1 MHLQILKNLTDKIP
15 SHYSSY
21 LRTSVP
27 GKTMEQI
34 FLEIIL
40 RYMEN
45 KDMIAV
51 TAREVKDASD

>member
-1 MHLQILKNLTDKIP
+1 
-15 SHYSSY
+15 
-21 LRTSVP
+21 
-27 GKTMEQI
+27 MEQI

-51 TAREVKDASD
+51 TAREVKDASDWTKVKTRPYAEVNNKDFI